1 MTLASDDPV
10 AVELVEA
17 IHAGDT
23 RSLQR
28 LLDENPGLAPARL
41 GDGKGGSRTTLH
53 VAADWPGYF
62 PDGPAIVALLAGA
75 GANPGSPVTGSWHSD

>member
-1 MTLASDDPV
+1 VTLASDDPV

-28 LLDENPGLAPARL
+28 LLDENPGLASARL
-41 GDGKGGSRTTLH
+41 GDGKGGSRTN
-53 VAADWPGYF
+53 AACRRGL
-62 PDGPAIVALLAGA
+62 ARLL
-75 GANPGSPVTGSWHSD
+75 P